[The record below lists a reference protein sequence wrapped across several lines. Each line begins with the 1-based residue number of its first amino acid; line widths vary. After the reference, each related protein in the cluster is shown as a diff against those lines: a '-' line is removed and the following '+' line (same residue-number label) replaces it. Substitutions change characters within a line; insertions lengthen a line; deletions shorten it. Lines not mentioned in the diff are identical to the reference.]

1 MIGKEHWRI
10 EKRRDVSEYGKGL
23 TSKVEAYLKTWR
35 NRCYADKIPDTIP
48 DELMREGL
56 APCWRAIAMSILL
69 NRTSLLGIYPK
80 ATVFFP
86 AKEPSKQLDLFAEI
100 ER

>member
-1 MIGKEHWRI
+1 
-10 EKRRDVSEYGKGL
+10 
-23 TSKVEAYLKTWR
+23 
-35 NRCYADKIPDTIP
+35 
-48 DELMREGL
+48 
-56 APCWRAIAMSILL
+56 MSILL